1 MSDGRNGERRT
12 PSEGAEPQSLFEPD
26 RDGARSGPPAGP
38 HGVDAS
44 PPSQVAPLRSA
55 RQPSSG
61 RGGDLGRRE
70 AEKGSLGDRFS
81 SLPVRTLLLLAV
93 VGFGVVAV
101 LGVIAALLSGP
112 EPAPAAAPPAPAPAV
127 DIVTTQPGV
136 PAAVQVPDGPAPDV
150 GPFGIDGQA
159 LLEEVASHQ
168 VPLQQTDQQ
177 TLVDIGNRAVARDVP
192 DLPADDPQIRSDLQ
206 AAFPGWSEQNYVDAT
221 RCAAE
226 YAERLIARNDGTVPP
241 DSDDHHGGG

>member
-1 MSDGRNGERRT
+1 MSDGRTDERR
-12 PSEGAEPQSLFEPD
+12 A
-26 RDGARSGPPAGP
+26 PAG
-38 HGVDAS
+38 AS
-44 PPSQVAPLRSA
+44 TPTP
-55 RQPSSG
+55 
-61 RGGDLGRRE
+61 
-70 AEKGSLGDRFS
+70 LGDRIAS
-81 SLPVRTLLLLAV
+81 IRVRTLLMLAAVGLGV
-93 VGFGVVAV
+93 VVTLGVVAFL
-101 LGVIAALLSGP
+101 LGSP
-112 EPAPAAAPPAPAPAV
+112 DPTPAAAPPAPAPVV
-127 DIVTTQPGV
+127 DTETTQPGV

-177 TLVDIGNRAVARDVP
+177 KLIDIGNRAVARDVP

-206 AAFPGWSEQNYVDAT
+206 AAFPGWSDQNYVDAT

-241 DSDDHHGGG
+241 DSDDHHGG

>member
-1 MSDGRNGERRT
+1 
-12 PSEGAEPQSLFEPD
+12 
-26 RDGARSGPPAGP
+26 
-38 HGVDAS
+38 V
-44 PPSQVAPLRSA
+44 
-55 RQPSSG
+55 
-61 RGGDLGRRE
+61 RE
-70 AEKGSLGDRFS
+70 
-81 SLPVRTLLLLAV
+81 RTLLLVAAV
-93 VGFGVVAV
+93 GLGVVAT
-101 LGVIAALLSGP
+101 LGVAASLRGSDP
-112 EPAPAAAPPAPAPAV
+112 IPAAAPAPAPAPVV

-136 PAAVQVPDGPAPDV
+136 PAEVQVPDGPAPDV

-168 VPLQQTDQQ
+168 VPLQQGDQQ
-177 TLVDIGNRAVARDVP
+177 KLVDIGNRAVARDAP
-192 DLPADDPQIRSDLQ
+192 DLQADDPQIRGDLQ